1 MKRVVF
7 VMGPPGS
14 GKGTQAELVSEKFSL
29 FHFDSGRILEDIF
42 YFSGEID
49 DPEIKKEKELFDAG
63 KLVSPAFILKKFK
76 ERVAELDAM
85 DMGIAFSGSPRT
97 EYEAFGTEGGEGL
110 VDELEVRY
118 GKDNITVCLLEVP
131 EEVSVQRNSNRMLC
145 SVCGSPILNIEGVT
159 VTRCPFCAGEL
170 RKRVLDNPETMKTRL
185 REYHERTEPVLKG
198 LEARGYKINRI
209 NGSKLPFEVFEQIK
223 EVMGD
228 RL

>member
-14 GKGTQAELVSEKFSL
+14 GKGTQAELVSGKFKL

-42 YFSGEID
+42 HFSGEVH
-49 DPEIKKEKELFDAG
+49 DPELQKERELFDAG
-63 KLVSPAFILKKFK
+63 KLNSPVFVLKKFK
-76 ERVAELDAM
+76 ERVAELDTM
-85 DMGIAFSGSPRT
+85 DMGIIFSGSPRT
-97 EYEAFGTEGGEGL
+97 EYEAFDGKEGGGL
-110 VDELEVRY
+110 VDELETRY
-118 GKDNITVCLLEVP
+118 GKDAITVCLLEVP

-145 SVCGSPILNIEGVT
+145 SVCGSPILSIEGIE

-185 REYHERTEPVLKG
+185 NEYHERTEPVLKG
-198 LEARGYKINRI
+198 LEERGHTINRI
-209 NGSKLPFEVFEQIK
+209 DGSKLPFEVFEQIK

-228 RL
+228 R